1 MNCKNC
7 NTHLNDTYKFCHEC
21 GAKVITK
28 RLNLSHILQ
37 NASAQFFNYDNKV
50 FKTFLHLISKP
61 EAVMLDYINGVRK
74 RYINVIQYF
83 AISLTITG
91 LQFFVLNTFFENPF
105 EIDSSNLTSD
115 PNIANPK
122 TVEESFSF
130 VSDMMSKYYSLFY
143 IFSLPVSALL
153 SWLTFKLKNK
163 AYNFSEHL
171 IINTYYAAQMLIILA
186 VISVIA
192 VCFGINYMTFNLLA
206 TPFYFIYFWFV
217 LKRIY
222 KLPVLESIAYILIY
236 LVGYFVFYFA
246 LITIT
251 TLITTLLV

>member
-7 NTHLNDTYKFCHEC
+7 NTKLNETYKFCHEC
-21 GAKVITK
+21 GAKVITS
-28 RLNLSHILQ
+28 RLTLSNILQ
-37 NASAQFFNYDNKV
+37 NVSAQFFNYDNKV
-50 FKTFLHLISKP
+50 FKTFWHLITKP
-61 EAVMLDYINGVRK
+61 EAVMLNYINGVRK

-105 EIDSSNLTSD
+105 EIDSSNVTSS
-115 PNIANPK
+115 PNIPNQK
-122 TVEESFSF
+122 TVEESFDF
-130 VSDMMSKYYSLFY
+130 VSDIMSKYYSLFY
-143 IFSLPVSALL
+143 IFSLPISAFI
-153 SWLTFKLKNK
+153 SWLTLKLKNK
-163 AYNFSEHL
+163 TYNFSEHL

-186 VISVIA
+186 FGSVIA
-192 VCFGINYMTFNLLA
+192 VCFGINYMTFNLLT
-206 TPFYFIYFWFV
+206 TPFYFLYFWFV

-222 KLPVLESIAYILIY
+222 KLPLLESIAYIFIY

-251 TLITTLLV
+251 TLIITLLV